1 MKSLLNRGLLNRG
14 FTVLQNSLPAFH
26 RSSCL
31 LRIPL
36 PRPLSSPTRSGP
48 PSSPQPAASTHQL
61 PLCTS
66 SRTNVSELFPSGCRH
81 WWWRQGPS
89 EAYQAQQLTLN
100 WVYYWPV
107 GKLHLSRHMD
117 YPHGPE
123 WWVVNWSCC
132 NRWFVRLEELPSIF
146 FCKLDIYHWKDI
158 MPWLCPLQKIGKSNA
173 NLFSSGI
180 ENVSCP
186 CVGSSNAIMKHSLI
200 YFDALTLHL

>member
-1 MKSLLNRGLLNRG
+1 MKLLLNRGLLNRG
-14 FTVLQNSLPAFH
+14 FSVLQNSLPAFH

-146 FCKLDIYHWKDI
+146 F
-158 MPWLCPLQKIGKSNA
+158 A
-173 NLFSSGI
+173 NLTFTI
-180 ENVSCP
+180 EKILCLDFAHCKRSVNP
-186 CVGSSNAIMKHSLI
+186 MLI
-200 YFDALTLHL
+200 YFHLGLKMLAVLVWVQVMQ